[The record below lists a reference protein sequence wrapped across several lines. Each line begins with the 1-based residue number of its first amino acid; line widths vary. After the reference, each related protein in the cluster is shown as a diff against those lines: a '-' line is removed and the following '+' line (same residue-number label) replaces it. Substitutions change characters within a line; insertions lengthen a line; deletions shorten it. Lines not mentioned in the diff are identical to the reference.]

1 MKRILIATGAALF
14 GILAVTLGTAFAQGG
29 VPSGFPPET
38 DLFND
43 AVLLARIVPLVAA
56 LGIGFGVWQARRSL
70 RQPKS
75 APNSPTVIRHDFG
88 TVVAHWTNAIGFIT
102 GIITG
107 LIILRWLPRPD
118 AMRGVFALHYVGA
131 SLAVFGI
138 ASHLTQNSVTGGMG
152 LIPRSLQDLRNGVA
166 EIGEYLGF
174 FGPDGAVFGIKLP
187 KFIRDTFGETLVIFG
202 LKPTKKIGKF
212 LPIEKVLSYTPWSI
226 IIGVIV
232 VTGLIKS
239 FRYLYPIPPT
249 FIASVSLLHDIF
261 AYAAVVML
269 VIHLAAVLL
278 VPRNWPLLVSM
289 FTTRVSRRHVQ
300 LWHPVWFKEL
310 TAKEQAVSAVPQ
322 VPHSP
327 DVEQATAPSTA
338 E

>member
-1 MKRILIATGAALF
+1 MKRLLIATSAAVF
-14 GILAVTLGTAFAQGG
+14 GGVVVTLGTAFAQGG

-38 DLFND
+38 DLYND
-43 AVLLARIVPLVAA
+43 AVLLARILPLVAA
-56 LGIGFGVWQARRSL
+56 LGIGFGVWQARLSL

-75 APNSPTVIRHDFG
+75 SPGSPTVIRHDFG
-88 TVVAHWTNAIGFIT
+88 TVVAHWTNAIGFMT
-102 GIITG
+102 GMVTG

-138 ASHLTQNSVTGGMG
+138 AAHLTQNSVTGGLG
-152 LIPRSLQDLRNGVA
+152 LIPRSLRDLRNGLA

-174 FGPDGAVFGIKLP
+174 FGPDGAVFGIRLP
-187 KFIRDTFGETLVIFG
+187 KFVRDTFGETLTIFG

-212 LPIEKVLSYTPWSI
+212 LPIEKVFSYTPWAI
-226 IIGVIV
+226 IIGVII

-239 FRYLYPIPPT
+239 FRYLYPISPT
-249 FIASVSLLHDIF
+249 FIAPVSLVHDIF
-261 AYAAVVML
+261 AYAAVAML

-278 VPRNWPLLVSM
+278 VPRNWPLLISM
-289 FTTRVSRRHVQ
+289 FTTRVSRKHVQ
-300 LWHPVWFKEL
+300 QWHPLWFKEL

-322 VPHSP
+322 IPATP
-327 DVEQATAPSTA
+327 EVEQKTAPSTA